1 MRERI
6 PGYKEQKILGDR
18 EATSEYV
25 MAVKREFWECMR
37 RIFLEIAK
45 KSIQ

>member
-18 EATSEYV
+18 NATSETLQQ
-25 MAVKREFWECMR
+25 REKNLRSACGGY
-37 RIFLEIAK
+37 
-45 KSIQ
+45 S